1 MDIGDLQRALRR
13 KLNAQEERA
22 SHHVYFF
29 VEIPGDGEFRAAKF
43 SHSARGQLRD
53 YVVADTARRLRL
65 TRRQLDQLVE
75 CTLSGE
81 GYWELWNAAQ

>member
-29 VEIPGDGEFRAAKF
+29 IDIPGNGELRAAKF
-43 SHSARGQLRD
+43 SHSARGRLPD
-53 YVVADTARRLRL
+53 FVVADTARRLKL
-65 TRRQLDQLVE
+65 TRRGLEEFVE
-75 CTLSGE
+75 CTLSGD
-81 GYWELWNAAQ
+81 GFWELWNAAQ

>member
-29 VEIPGDGEFRAAKF
+29 IDIPGDGGLRAAKF
-43 SHSARGQLRD
+43 SHSARGRLPD
-53 YVVADTARRLRL
+53 FVVADTARRLKL
-65 TRRQLDQLVE
+65 NRRQLDELVE
-75 CTLSGE
+75 CTLSGD
-81 GYWELWNAAQ
+81 GFWELWNAAQ

>member
-22 SHHVYFF
+22 SHHVYFSIH
-29 VEIPGDGEFRAAKF
+29 IPGNGDLRAAKF
-43 SHSARGQLRD
+43 SHSARGRLPD
-53 YVVADTARRLRL
+53 FVVADTARRLRL
-65 TRRQLDQLVE
+65 SRRQLDELVE

-81 GYWELWNAAQ
+81 SFWELWDAAQ